1 MMSGVACHVSCVTCC
16 VSRVMCH
23 VLCVK
28 CHVSRVACHV
38 SCVTCHVSRVACHV
52 LHVTCYVSLFRIF
65 CIGSNTVPH
74 ADSDPEIFDGI
85 QNRIPVPDRS
95 KSKR

>member
-1 MMSGVACHVSCVTCC
+1 MMSGVACHVSCVTFC
-16 VSRVMCH
+16 VSSVMCH
-23 VLCVK
+23 VL
-28 CHVSRVACHV
+28 R
-38 SCVTCHVSRVACHV
+38 VTCHVSRVACHV
-52 LHVTCYVSLFRIF
+52 LHVTCYMSLFRIF